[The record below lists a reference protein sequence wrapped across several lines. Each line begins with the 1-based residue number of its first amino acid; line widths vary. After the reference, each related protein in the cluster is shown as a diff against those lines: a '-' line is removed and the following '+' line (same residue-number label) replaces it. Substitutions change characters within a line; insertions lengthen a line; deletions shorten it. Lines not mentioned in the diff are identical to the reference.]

1 MKAQALWITAPEVME
16 IREEELPAPKYDEL
30 QIQTKAVGI
39 CAWDSY
45 LYRGMSA
52 PGPLPYRLGH
62 EGVGV
67 VTAMGEGVKGFQI
80 GDKIFVGTGGDEMMA
95 SAFNVQYDCVAKIP
109 EGETDYAKWVGEPAV
124 CIVNV
129 LQKAD
134 IQPGDSVVLIG
145 CGYMGLLT
153 VQGLRATT
161 LGELTILDINQRNL
175 DIANE
180 YFPGCCFRTDTPE
193 GQARI
198 EKIKA
203 QGGANVVI
211 EMAAAE
217 ATFQLANELT
227 AGVQGKLVF
236 GAWHRGQRTIDGN
249 RWHTTGL
256 TVLNVAPK
264 TNARFRDLTVP
275 TGKLIQRGI
284 YDTARLVTH
293 TAPFGDLEAMHQ
305 VFRHSIHKTDGYLK
319 GVFLFD

>member
-67 VTAMGEGVKGFQI
+67 VTAIGEGVKGFQI

-153 VQGLRATT
+153 VQGLRATPW
-161 LGELTILDINQRNL
+161 E
-175 DIANE
+175 
-180 YFPGCCFRTDTPE
+180 
-193 GQARI
+193 
-198 EKIKA
+198 
-203 QGGANVVI
+203 
-211 EMAAAE
+211 
-217 ATFQLANELT
+217 
-227 AGVQGKLVF
+227 
-236 GAWHRGQRTIDGN
+236 
-249 RWHTTGL
+249 
-256 TVLNVAPK
+256 
-264 TNARFRDLTVP
+264 
-275 TGKLIQRGI
+275 
-284 YDTARLVTH
+284 
-293 TAPFGDLEAMHQ
+293 
-305 VFRHSIHKTDGYLK
+305 S
-319 GVFLFD
+319 